1 MKLEIDVVAQNAVIL
16 FKKFVGLPPECH
28 ANLTA
33 EERIFVRQF
42 KLSVLGESDKLPP
55 ISLDDDLVLANKVKL
70 SQELDIN
77 RQKLYIKGNFESK
90 EKPNFQFDNPTN
102 FSFLLRHWLL

>member
-16 FKKFVGLPPECH
+16 FKKFVGLPP
-28 ANLTA
+28 NLTA

-55 ISLDDDLVLANKVKL
+55 ILLDDDLVLANKVKL
-70 SQELDIN
+70 SQVLDIN
-77 RQKLYIKGNFESK
+77 RQKL
-90 EKPNFQFDNPTN
+90 
-102 FSFLLRHWLL
+102 

>member
-16 FKKFVGLPPECH
+16 FKIFFGLPPECH

-33 EERIFVRQF
+33 EEQIFVRQF

-55 ISLDDDLVLANKVKL
+55 ILLDDDLVLANKVKL

-77 RQKLYIKGNFESK
+77 RQKLYIKGNFE
-90 EKPNFQFDNPTN
+90 
-102 FSFLLRHWLL
+102 

>member
-1 MKLEIDVVAQNAVIL
+1 VKLEIDVVAQNAVIL

-42 KLSVLGESDKLPP
+42 KLSVLGESDK
-55 ISLDDDLVLANKVKL
+55 
-70 SQELDIN
+70 
-77 RQKLYIKGNFESK
+77 
-90 EKPNFQFDNPTN
+90 
-102 FSFLLRHWLL
+102 FL